1 MANQRRA
8 MPVIVVVTN
17 DEGKILM
24 SQRHEYTNPFHGL
37 WQLPGGGIE
46 FGEHPKDTA
55 LREVREEVGLT
66 VKLLTQHPFVFSY
79 VSPDGDAHTIV
90 LGYIAK
96 HIAGEVDTSKDR
108 NTGDA
113 KWFTFEEIRRID
125 CVPLVKEVL
134 REAHFILAEKDA
146 R

>member
-8 MPVIVVVTN
+8 IPVIVVVTN
-17 DEGKILM
+17 DEGKILL
-24 SQRHEYTNPFHGL
+24 SQRHEYTNPYHGL

-55 LREVREEVGLT
+55 LREVREEVGLI
-66 VKLLTQHPFVFSY
+66 VELLTQHPFVFSHINKE
-79 VSPDGDAHTIV
+79 GDMHTIV

-96 HIAGEVDTSKDR
+96 HISGEIDTSKDR

-113 KWFTFEEIRRID
+113 RWFTYEEVTSVQ
-125 CVPLVKEVL
+125 CVPLVKDVL
-134 REAHFILAEKDA
+134 DEAHFVLKNLKA
-146 R
+146 